1 MSGYQRWN
9 ALLDLLPG
17 DGQLTVEDAAQAL
30 GVSQATI
37 RRDLDQLAGQQ
48 LLTRTR
54 GGAVAGHVS
63 YDLPL
68 RYKTTRHAPE
78 KQRIG
83 RAAAALVAPGA
94 AVALNGGTTTSE
106 VARALAVRPDL
117 QDGTGIPV
125 ITVVTNAMNIANELA
140 VRQHIKIVVTG
151 GVART
156 QSYELIGPYA
166 TLVLEQLALDWA
178 ILGVDALDP
187 VAGATAHH
195 EGEASIN
202 HLMAT
207 RAAQVMIVADGSKLG
222 QRAFARVCAA
232 DEIDVVVTDQ
242 DAPPAALA
250 ALTERGIRV
259 VTA

>member
-1 MSGYQRWN
+1 MSRYQRWN

-17 DGQLTVEDAAQAL
+17 DGQLTVADAAEAL
-30 GVSQATI
+30 GVSEATI
-37 RRDLDQLAGQQ
+37 RRDLDQLARQQ
-48 LLTRTR
+48 LVTRTR
-54 GGAVAGHVS
+54 GGATAGHVS

-68 RYKTTRHAPE
+68 RYKTARHAPE

-83 RAAAALVAPGA
+83 RAAAALVTPGS

-106 VARALAVRPDL
+106 VARALATRPDL
-117 QDGTGIPV
+117 QDGGAPT

-151 GVART
+151 GVTRG
-156 QSYELIGPYA
+156 QSYELIGPLA
-166 TLVLEQLALDWA
+166 SLVLAELTLDWA

-187 VAGATAHH
+187 RTGATAHH

-207 RAAQVMIVADGSKLG
+207 RAEQVMIVTDSSKLG
-222 QRAFARVCAA
+222 QRAFARVCATE
-232 DEIDVVVTDQ
+232 EIDVIVTDR
-242 DAPPAALA
+242 DARPDLLA
-250 ALTERGIRV
+250 AFTERGIRV
-259 VTA
+259 ITA